1 MKREIVFLMIG
12 VFVAVGAAGC
22 RKGEDQAGK
31 APQTSGPL
39 EGGKVVGPITV
50 KFLGFEDRGG
60 EDQRGAKFLI
70 RNSSGKRLQMINL
83 TLRYLDQDGNQ
94 IGTYFWGT
102 AGVPAFLEPGQT
114 TTEIIGAGIPKN
126 CASVDIVVKDY
137 R

>member
-1 MKREIVFLMIG
+1 MKREILFLMIG
-12 VFVAVGAAGC
+12 VSVAMGAAGC

-60 EDQRGAKFLI
+60 EHPRGAKFLI

-83 TLRYLDQDGNQ
+83 TLRYLDQDGNE
-94 IGTYFWGT
+94 IDTFPWGIS
-102 AGVPAFLEPGQT
+102 ALPAFLEPGET
-114 TTEIIGAGIPKN
+114 TTEIMGACIPKN